1 MLMLNN
7 PHNKT
12 STAIDGPYEKSVQ
25 GPPREQPEPPPHAV
39 SHQRS
44 ATNAASPRRSFLAA
58 DSVQNTLSFMVSMI
72 AHLVILVALGLLLTP
87 HEDELRRVALVVTA
101 NEDDEEPSLLEP
113 TLTVNIFD
121 SPDAEIETDDPL
133 VAQTHDAPNIPS
145 PFARHETASVR
156 QPVSRQ
162 TPQIPLTTLMLANS
176 APVGGGFEGRTQ
188 EARVR
193 LAATGGAT
201 PHSEAAVEAG
211 LVWLAAHQRADGSW
225 RLLHQVGACDCRNEG
240 LRESSTGATGLSLLP
255 FLGAGYTHLRGPY
268 HEVIQNGF
276 DYLIRK
282 MVDTPHG
289 GDLQEGANFGMYTH
303 GIASIALCEAYAMTG
318 DQQLRPYAEKAIQFI
333 CTAQHSRGGWRYN
346 PGQPGDTTVTGWQ
359 VMALKSG
366 RMARLEVPSQV
377 IERAKLFL
385 DSVSTSQG
393 AFYGYQTPKKE
404 AGPTAVALL
413 LRMYLGWK
421 RDDDR
426 LDRGSMYLSAIGPSK
441 TDVYFNYYATQVMH
455 HLQGNEWPQWNARMR
470 DYLVEMQARRGH
482 EKGSWYFPD
491 PHGTIGGRLY
501 TTAMCIMTLEV
512 YYRHMPLYGD
522 DAVIDDF

>member
-1 MLMLNN
+1 MISM
-7 PHNKT
+7 
-12 STAIDGPYEKSVQ
+12 
-25 GPPREQPEPPPHAV
+25 
-39 SHQRS
+39 
-44 ATNAASPRRSFLAA
+44 
-58 DSVQNTLSFMVSMI
+58 MV
-72 AHLVILVALGLLLTP
+72 HLVILVALGLLLTP
-87 HEDELRRVALVVTA
+87 TENALQRVALVVTA
-101 NEDDEEPSLLEP
+101 REDDEEPSLLEP
-113 TLTVNIFD
+113 ILEVSIFD
-121 SPDAEIETDDPL
+121 SPQPQVEQDDPQI
-133 VAQTHDAPNIPS
+133 ARTPDAPNIPS
-145 PFARHETASVR
+145 PFARPETASV
-156 QPVSRQ
+156 PEHVSRL
-162 TPQIPLTTLMLANS
+162 TRKIPLSTLMMVS
-176 APVGGGFEGRTQ
+176 KAPVGGGFEGRTQ
-188 EARVR
+188 QARAK

-211 LVWLAAHQRADGSW
+211 LVWLAAHQRTDGSW

-240 LRESSTGATGLSLLP
+240 HRETSTGATGLALLP

-268 HEVIQNGF
+268 HEVIQHGL
-276 DYLIRK
+276 DYLMRK

-289 GDLQEGANFGMYTH
+289 GDLQEGANFGMYAH

-318 DQQLRPYAEKAIQFI
+318 DQRLQPYAEKALQFI

-346 PGQPGDTTVTGWQ
+346 PGQPGDTTVSGWQ

-366 RMARLEVPSQV
+366 RLARLEVPSYV
-377 IERAKLFL
+377 IERAKLYL

-393 AFYGYQTPKKE
+393 AFYGYRTPKKE

-413 LRMYLGWK
+413 LRMYLGWS

-426 LDRGSMYLSAIGPSK
+426 LVRGAMYLAAIGPSD

-455 HLQGNEWPQWNARMR
+455 HLQGNDWPRWNARMR
-470 DYLVEMQARRGH
+470 DYLVERQAKRGH
-482 EKGSWYFPD
+482 EKGSWFFPD
-491 PHGTIGGRLY
+491 PHGTMGGRLY